1 LACEYGACRGLQVTS
16 NFLTRVLPVLSRH
29 NARAPNLFSS
39 GGVAHTDDLLST
51 TFRCSEAEAFAD
63 RMRACG
69 VPNDSI
75 LREPLSKNTG
85 AHVLT
90 CAYSNMSNGG
100 RFYQA
105 TTSTLHVHLATPAAA
120 SAASAL
126 DRSFRPTGA
135 LLADRD
141 IPLPS
146 RALVVTKP
154 YM

>member
-1 LACEYGACRGLQVTS
+1 M
-16 NFLTRVLPVLSRH
+16 PVLSRH
-29 NARAPNLFSS
+29 HSRALNLFSS

-90 CAYSNMSNGG
+90 CAYSNMSNRG

-120 SAASAL
+120 AAASAASAL
-126 DRSFRPTGA
+126 HRSCRPTGA

>member
-1 LACEYGACRGLQVTS
+1 MTGNRLAL
-16 NFLTRVLPVLSRH
+16 VLPVLSRH
-29 NARAPNLFSS
+29 NARALNLFSS

-120 SAASAL
+120 TASGL
-126 DRSFRPTGA
+126 DRSCRPTGA